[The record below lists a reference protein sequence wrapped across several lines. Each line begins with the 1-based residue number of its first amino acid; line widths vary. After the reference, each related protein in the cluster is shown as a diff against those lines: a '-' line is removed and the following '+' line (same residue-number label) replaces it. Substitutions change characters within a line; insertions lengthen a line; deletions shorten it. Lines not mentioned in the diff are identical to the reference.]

1 MTRRRL
7 VSFSVSILMY
17 VLLVIIVLPIV
28 YLMSSSLKPADE
40 ILGDTAFFPKNP
52 TLANYV
58 EVLTHTSY
66 LTYLRNSV
74 VVTVSVTVLTL
85 SVASLAAYALARYR
99 HRFKSLAAFGKS
111 LLFLQMFPL
120 VLMMIPLYRAFLAI
134 DQIGKLSSLIIASGA
149 FAVPFA
155 TWLLMGFFE
164 DVPIEMEESG
174 LIDGCS
180 RWQVF
185 VRLVLPVSSPGIVAV
200 GVFTFINSWSEYM
213 MANIFV
219 RDDAVKTL
227 PVGLTTFIQQFG
239 NEWGS
244 LMAASTMTLLPSIAF
259 LVFAQKYIVQGLTAG
274 AVKG

>member
-1 MTRRRL
+1 MSRRRISGL
-7 VSFSVSILMY
+7 MISALMY
-17 VLLVIIVLPIV
+17 LLLLVIVLPILF
-28 YLMSSSLKPADE
+28 LMSSSLKPESE
-40 ILGDTAFFPKNP
+40 ILGSVSFLPREA
-52 TLANYV
+52 TLENYIH
-58 EVLTHTSY
+58 VLTRTSY

-74 VVTVSVTVLTL
+74 VVTLSVTVLTL

-99 HRFKSLAAFGKS
+99 HQYRVLAGFGKS

-120 VLMMIPLYRAFLAI
+120 VLMMIPLYRMFLAANL
-134 DQIGKLSSLIIASGA
+134 IGKLPSLIIASGA
-149 FAVPFA
+149 FSVPFA
-155 TWLLMGFFE
+155 IWLLMGFFE
-164 DVPIEMEESG
+164 DVPREMEEAG

-185 VRLVLPVSSPGIVAV
+185 IRLVLPVSSPGIVAV

-219 RDDAVKTL
+219 RDDSVKTL
-227 PVGLTTFIQQFG
+227 PVGLATFIQQFG

-244 LMAASTMTLLPSIAF
+244 LMAASTMTLLPSVAF